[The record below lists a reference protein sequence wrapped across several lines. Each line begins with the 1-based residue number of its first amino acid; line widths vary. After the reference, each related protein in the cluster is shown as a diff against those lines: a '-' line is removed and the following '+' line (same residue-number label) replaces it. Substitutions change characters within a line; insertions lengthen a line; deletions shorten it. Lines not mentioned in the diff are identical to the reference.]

1 MFNSFRWKL
10 TSAFFIVI
18 LVIMTITGIMLTQ
31 LFKDYYIND
40 VRSSL
45 INEAKLAAQM
55 TSLYDEHADEK
66 SFLQWVVDTTAANT
80 GSRVTVMDNSG
91 VVLAD
96 SIFEAHK
103 MDLHNNRPEVYS
115 ALKGQIGNDIRLSE
129 TADVEMLYV
138 AIPFNNEKFQGV
150 MRLAKNLDEVQ
161 ILYHKIIYV
170 LAIGIII
177 SGVVAFILSLFI
189 AQRFAQPVQK
199 LTKAVN
205 DIARGNLKRRIKFK
219 TQGELRILSEAVN
232 DMTDYLEKSM
242 GEISKVKN
250 RLETLLENTING
262 IIMINTKG
270 QITYANP
277 VAVELLNNP
286 DVIEKKYV
294 EVIKNYE
301 LINIVDKVVKNLK
314 PIRAEILV
322 HNNGEKNIEVNVVPI
337 IDEEI
342 TENNGILLVLNDITE
357 LKRLE
362 QVRRDFV
369 ANVSHELK
377 TPVAAI
383 SGFAETLMAEE
394 NASENIK
401 EFSSIIYEE
410 AQHLSKLISRLLEL
424 SRLELGKSK
433 LQFEDVALSSVINSA
448 INKLKKRYSHS
459 NLNIKVKMRDEDI
472 AVKGD
477 YESISQVLINLLE
490 NAKKYSADGEEILI
504 EVMEREND
512 VKVMVTDKG
521 IGIPNNELPRV
532 FERFYRVD
540 TARSRKTGGTG
551 LGLSIVKHIIEN
563 HGGTVGASSEIG
575 VGSTFFFILPKKQ

>member
-424 SRLELGKSK
+424 SRLEFGKSK
-433 LQFEDVALSSVINSA
+433 LLFEDVALSSVINSA

>member
-1 MFNSFRWKL
+1 
-10 TSAFFIVI
+10 
-18 LVIMTITGIMLTQ
+18 MTITGIMLTQ